1 MPSRQP
7 LAFDSIEE
15 ARRHWDE
22 RWTGGSA
29 MAAAT
34 SLVRASQI
42 VVSNVEEALRPFGLT
57 FPRYEALVLL
67 FFSREGALPLGKMG
81 ERLMIHPA
89 SVTNV
94 VDRLEEQGLVNRVPH
109 PTDRRTILAVITDE
123 GRRVVE
129 VATHALSTTAFG
141 LDGLSERDLDQLSR
155 TIRKLRALRGDF
167 SV

>member
-1 MPSRQP
+1 
-7 LAFDSIEE
+7 
-15 ARRHWDE
+15 
-22 RWTGGSA
+22 
-29 MAAAT
+29 MAAGT

-67 FFSREGALPLGKMG
+67 SFSREGALPLGKMG
-81 ERLMIHPA
+81 ERLMVHPA

-94 VDRLEEQGLVNRVPH
+94 VDRLEEQALVNRMPH
-109 PTDRRTILAVITDE
+109 PTDRRTILAMITDE

-129 VATHALSTTAFG
+129 EATEALSTTGFG
-141 LDGLSERDLDQLSR
+141 LDGLSERDLDQLTR

>member
-129 VATHALSTTAFG
+129 EATDALSTTAFG

-167 SV
+167 SL

>member
-1 MPSRQP
+1 
-7 LAFDSIEE
+7 
-15 ARRHWDE
+15 
-22 RWTGGSA
+22 

-42 VVSNVEEALRPFGLT
+42 VVGKVEEALRPFALT

-94 VDRLEEQGLVNRVPH
+94 IDRLESQGLVTRVPH

-123 GRRVVE
+123 GRRVLQE
-129 VATHALSTTAFG
+129 ATKAVSTIAFG
-141 LDGLSERDLDQLSR
+141 LDGLSERELDHLTR